1 MIATI
6 KIDSDF
12 LISFLRSCGRGA
24 DTKGLGQI
32 LSRSYTLVEASQ
44 PSSIDQ
50 PRTLGLNRYLFRP
63 FKHSWQVL
71 KSHYMTRPEPMTE
84 EQEVFLKHIQKKGLK
99 RTAQRDL
106 ILDVFL
112 RTEEHLSYEDLYRLV
127 KLEDPGVGQ
136 TTVYRTLKL
145 LTEAGLAREVRFGDG
160 RTHYEHNYKHQH
172 HDHMI
177 CSECGRIIEFFSAE
191 LEAIQDAM
199 AAKHRFEV
207 TQHLLRIIG
216 ICAECRRARRQK
228 ATEEAHLEP
237 KIRHIAGRTR

>member
-1 MIATI
+1 MLKT
-6 KIDSDF
+6 
-12 LISFLRSCGRGA
+12 LREKLVPRAGVEPARPF
-24 DTKGLGQI
+24 GQRI
-32 LSRSYTLVEASQ
+32 LSPQRLPFRHPGTHVKIARACCANKRVINYTNVKQRNASL
-44 PSSIDQ
+44 S
-50 PRTLGLNRYLFRP
+50 FRP
-63 FKHSWQVL
+63 LTHNAKIFPL
-71 KSHYMTRPEPMTE
+71 MTSAEPLSE

-112 RTEEHLSYEDLYRLV
+112 RTEEHLSNEDLYRLV
-127 KLEDPGVGQ
+127 QKEDPGVGQ

-145 LTEAGLAREVRFGDG
+145 LTAAGLAREVRFGDG

-177 CSECGRIIEFFSAE
+177 CSECGKIIEFYSAE

-199 AAKHRFEV
+199 AAKHRFQI

-216 ICAECRRARRQK
+216 VCVDCRRAMKQN
-228 ATEEAHLEP
+228 AQSQAS
-237 KIRHIAGRTR
+237 

>member
-1 MIATI
+1 V
-6 KIDSDF
+6 DRF
-12 LISFLRSCGRGA
+12 LSFQVGDNIS
-24 DTKGLGQI
+24 GLI
-32 LSRSYTLVEASQ
+32 FSLKVFKWY
-44 PSSIDQ
+44 
-50 PRTLGLNRYLFRP
+50 YLARRLEVAP
-63 FKHSWQVL
+63 K
-71 KSHYMTRPEPMTE
+71 MTE

-106 ILDVFL
+106 ILDMFL
-112 RTEEHLSYEDLYRLV
+112 RTEEHLSSEDLYRLV
-127 KLEDPGVGQ
+127 QKEDPSIGQ

-199 AAKHRFEV
+199 AAKHRFRV

-216 ICAECRRARRQK
+216 VCAECRRAMKEAGKEDSMAGARARP
-228 ATEEAHLEP
+228 ATVRA
-237 KIRHIAGRTR
+237 R